1 MTQDVLPDVKISSFA
16 TPTDEDIAVWDAL
29 NEDERRA
36 LLHAE
41 LDKGRASGVSSR
53 SVDDLWQEAL
63 KRAGQ
68 VQDRAL

>member
-16 TPTDEDIAVWDAL
+16 SPTDEDLAVWDAL
-29 NEDERRA
+29 TEDERRA
-36 LLHAE
+36 LLHTE

-53 SVDDLWQEAL
+53 SMDDLWQEAL

>member
-16 TPTDEDIAVWDAL
+16 TPTDEDIAVWGAL
-29 NEDERRA
+29 TEDERRA

-53 SVDDLWQEAL
+53 SMDDLWHEAL

>member
-16 TPTDEDIAVWDAL
+16 TPTVEDIAVWDAL
-29 NEDERRA
+29 TEDERRA

-41 LDKGRASGVSSR
+41 LDKGTASGVSSR
-53 SVDDLWQEAL
+53 SMDDLWQEAL